1 MPVTING
8 STGLTS
14 NNGSV
19 FTDSNGNAGIGTS
32 TPVERLQIV
41 GTGDLK
47 AEILTNS
54 TNNVAFR
61 WKNGSN
67 SYIWQVIGGAFR
79 VFDETAG
86 ADRLRISSAGYVTTP
101 SQPSFSAYSN
111 NGVSITTSTTP
122 RVMPYANLLTN
133 IGSCYSSNRFTAPVA
148 GTYFFSCSALLLGG
162 GSGNLVLFKNGSSI
176 GGSLSNARAIN
187 GTNESTISQ
196 AITVTLAA
204 NDFVEAYYYNDGG
217 SNQFYGAHGSFCG
230 TLLG

>member
-8 STGLTS
+8 STGLIT

-19 FTDSNGNAGIGTS
+19 FTDANGNAGIGTS
-32 TPVERLQIV
+32 TPTERLQIV

-86 ADRLRISSAGYVTTP
+86 ADRLRISSTGVVTTP
-101 SQPSFSAYSN
+101 SQPGFVAVA
-111 NGVSITTSTTP
+111 NGVNWGWNNSTLPFDTVVTNRGNCFNTSTNT
-122 RVMPYANLLTN
+122 
-133 IGSCYSSNRFTAPVA
+133 FTAPVT
-148 GTYFFSCSALLLGG
+148 GLYFFMVRATTSVNV
-162 GSGNLVLFKNGSSI
+162 GNFFWLVQVNGV
-176 GGSLSNARAIN
+176 NNRY
-187 GTNESTISQ
+187 
-196 AITVTLAA
+196 VTACDGLAA
-204 NDFVEAYYYNDGG
+204 NESITGTNVIYLSANDTVSIRGTG
-217 SNQFYGAHGSFCG
+217 SHSGFYQSLVDNEFSGY
-230 TLLG
+230 LLG